1 MASKSKVINTV
12 LRLKDDMSGGLLDAA
27 KKAKKAGAQI
37 DDSMMKSTRKVIAW
51 KNKFKDS
58 MADVAKKAATFS
70 AATAAG
76 LAAGF
81 LALDGATEEY
91 RRAHGKL
98 NTAFDAAKLTA
109 TDAKLAY
116 EGFYRILG
124 DTDTATEASQLLAEL
139 TQNSQDIYTWLHIA
153 AGVAGKYGDSLPIE
167 GLIESMNETAKVGQ
181 VTGSFADALNWAGVS
196 EDKFNEQLEGCNTEA
211 KRNSLIMQTM
221 LDLYN
226 GAAHAFYENNGELMK
241 SRSLQTRLADT
252 MAGLGDASLIVKN
265 GLLEMM
271 GAQEDG
277 GFRAGS
283 MLDWASTKAE
293 QFASW
298 VQSVDFSA
306 FAAKV
311 DAEFVTA
318 LGMAR
323 DAMDWCREHGDTL
336 IGALKVL
343 GGLFIAGKAL
353 VFAGTLIEAGSTLFG
368 FGKTVLSV
376 SRSGLPALASGFIKA
391 AGSLGG
397 LIAKAAAFAASN
409 WIVIFLT
416 AAVAA
421 GVWLYQNWDRL
432 KGEATNLRDTIKNVF
447 SGIKDSIVGS
457 FDNAKKSVTGFF
469 DWLDKKVES
478 MPVVGLLYQGGKSA
492 LDWIGDKLSGNAI
505 GTSYWR
511 GGLTRVNE
519 RGGEIMNLP
528 SGTKIIPHD
537 LSRKAIASGHQISVN
552 VVVQGNVV
560 GNRQFAR
567 EMGEEV
573 AGEILKQLDNIA

>member
-58 MADVAKKAATFS
+58 MADVAKKAATFGT
-70 AATAAG
+70 ATAAG

-91 RRAHGKL
+91 RRAQGKL

-124 DTDTATEASQLLAEL
+124 DTDTATEASQLLAKL
-139 TQNSQDIYTWLHIA
+139 TRNSKDIYTWLHIA
-153 AGVAGKYGDSLPIE
+153 AGVSGTFGDSLPIE
-167 GLIESMNETAKVGQ
+167 GLIESMNETAKVGK
-181 VTGSFADALNWAGVS
+181 VTGSFADALNWANVS
-196 EDKFNEQLEGCNTEA
+196 EDKFNKQLEGCNTEA
-211 KRNSLIMQTM
+211 KRNALIMQTM

-241 SRSLQTRLADT
+241 SYSLQTRISDM
-252 MAGLGDASLIVKN
+252 MAGLGDASLTVKN
-265 GLLEMM
+265 GLLEMA
-271 GAQEDG
+271 GAQEEG

-283 MLDWASTKAE
+283 MLDWARTKAE

-298 VQSVDFSA
+298 VQSADFSA
-306 FAAKV
+306 FAQQV
-311 DAEFVTA
+311 DQGFTQA
-318 LGMAR
+318 LGLAR

-336 IGALKVL
+336 IGTLKVL
-343 GGLFIAGKAL
+343 GGLFVAGKAL
-353 VFAGTLIEAGSTLFG
+353 TFAANVITVGQTIFG
-368 FGKTVLSV
+368 FIGTIGALAKAFLVAHGA
-376 SRSGLPALASGFIKA
+376 SGLLAAAQGALNVVMSANPLGLVLVAASLLAVGIATLYRKSEKFRSFCDKTFGPALNAIKDTFDKVKNA
-391 AGSLGG
+391 VGG
-397 LIAKAAAFAASN
+397 LIDKVKDFLGMDTNKKISLTTEQYSEGAK
-409 WIVIFLT
+409 
-416 AAVAA
+416 
-421 GVWLYQNWDRL
+421 R
-432 KGEATNLRDTIKNVF
+432 R
-447 SGIKDSIVGS
+447 
-457 FDNAKKSVTGFF
+457 TG
-469 DWLDKKVES
+469 
-478 MPVVGLLYQGGKSA
+478 
-492 LDWIGDKLSGNAI
+492 GNAL

-537 LSRKAIASGHQISVN
+537 LSRKAVAGGHQISVN

>member
-58 MADVAKKAATFS
+58 MADVAKKAATFGT
-70 AATAAG
+70 ATAAG

-139 TQNSQDIYTWLHIA
+139 TQNSKDIYTWLHIA
-153 AGVAGKYGDSLPIE
+153 AGVSGKFGDSIPIE
-167 GLIESMNETAKVGQ
+167 GLIESMNETAKVGK
-181 VTGSFADALNWAGVS
+181 VTGSFADALNWAGAS
-196 EDKFNEQLEGCNTEA
+196 EDKFNKQLEGCNTEA
-211 KRNSLIMQTM
+211 KRNALIMDTM
-221 LDLYN
+221 LGLYN

-241 SRSLQTRLADT
+241 SRSLQTRLSDT
-252 MAGLGDASLIVKN
+252 MAGLGDASLTVKN
-265 GLLEMM
+265 GLLEMA

-298 VQSVDFSA
+298 VQSADFSA
-306 FAAKV
+306 FAQQV
-311 DAEFVTA
+311 DQGFTQA
-318 LGMAR
+318 LGLAR

-336 IGALKVL
+336 IGTLKVL
-343 GGLFIAGKAL
+343 GGLFVAGKAL
-353 VFAGTLIEAGSTLFG
+353 TFAADAIST
-368 FGKTVLSV
+368 GKTLWEFVKTTHEV
-376 SRSGLPALASGFIKA
+376 TGGMKGLADGIHGAGMKLVGFIGKA
-391 AGSLGG
+391 AGFVAANPIVLG
-397 LIAKAAAFAASN
+397 IAAA
-409 WIVIFLT
+409 I
-416 AAVAA
+416 AA
-421 GVWLYQNWDRL
+421 GVLLYKNWDTVKQYASAL
-432 KGEATNLRDTIKNVF
+432 KDKTVNAFAGIRD
-447 SGIKDSIVGS
+447 GIIGA
-457 FDNAKKSVTGFF
+457 FDTAKEKVRGFF
-469 DWLDKKVES
+469 SWLDDKVENI
-478 MPVVGLLYQGGKSA
+478 PVLGSIYKGAKSA
-492 LDWIGDKLSGNAI
+492 GSWIGDKLSGNAI

-537 LSRKAIASGHQISVN
+537 LSRKAVAGGHQISVN

-567 EMGEEV
+567 EMGDEV